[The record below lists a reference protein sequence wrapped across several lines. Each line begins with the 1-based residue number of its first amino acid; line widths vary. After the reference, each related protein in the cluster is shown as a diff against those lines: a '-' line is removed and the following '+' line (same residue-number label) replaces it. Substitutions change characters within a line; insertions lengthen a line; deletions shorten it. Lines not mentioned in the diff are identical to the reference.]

1 MGVQVALKKPLCIN
15 SSLVNKIDKL
25 GTQNTETIY
34 SCSQYK
40 KVTFSNYFY
49 DYLPILEERFKHLEV
64 ALAQLGVEDKFTIV
78 IDDIRKDQVLELV
91 NGVQVGS
98 NLLETKLLE
107 KTLIQLS
114 LKNKLNIRDE
124 IFLQS
129 LSDFIINDGGYQNL
143 ISRAWGESFNKLYFF
158 NKRKI
163 SKSIVRNLLQRHEF
177 SISDSMDSISKLK
190 LLLKDTDRVD
200 LSANF
205 NKNLNKLGY
214 YSKNELS
221 ELKLDLII
229 EENAQNRDAELIAL
243 ANSYPALK
251 VAVKKMDGL
260 YLLPSN
266 IKIPRASEKN
276 IFTKY
281 RLIFDKPRESKI
293 LITNYLN
300 NSESLI
306 LINSR
311 NKSIKANLRPLF
323 ASGLN
328 EFLFL
333 NKELDFIQIHL
344 PSYKLKSRDL
354 SKIVNYFDF
363 VKIKKLSKNERL
375 ALGWSHSKWLKD
387 LNAFKPIANYDVIQ
401 YFRVN

>member
-1 MGVQVALKKPLCIN
+1 MGVHVALKKPLCIN

-143 ISRAWGESFNKLYFF
+143 ISRAW
-158 NKRKI
+158 
-163 SKSIVRNLLQRHEF
+163 
-177 SISDSMDSISKLK
+177 
-190 LLLKDTDRVD
+190 
-200 LSANF
+200 
-205 NKNLNKLGY
+205 
-214 YSKNELS
+214 
-221 ELKLDLII
+221 
-229 EENAQNRDAELIAL
+229 
-243 ANSYPALK
+243 
-251 VAVKKMDGL
+251 
-260 YLLPSN
+260 
-266 IKIPRASEKN
+266 
-276 IFTKY
+276 
-281 RLIFDKPRESKI
+281 
-293 LITNYLN
+293 
-300 NSESLI
+300 
-306 LINSR
+306 
-311 NKSIKANLRPLF
+311 
-323 ASGLN
+323 
-328 EFLFL
+328 
-333 NKELDFIQIHL
+333 
-344 PSYKLKSRDL
+344 
-354 SKIVNYFDF
+354 
-363 VKIKKLSKNERL
+363 
-375 ALGWSHSKWLKD
+375 
-387 LNAFKPIANYDVIQ
+387 
-401 YFRVN
+401 